1 MQYLIQIHIGPVQDF
16 IATAR
21 RTRDLW
27 FGSWLLCELA
37 RSAVLEI
44 KNHHG
49 AESLIFPFFNEQ
61 YELDAPNKIVARV
74 EAEDFEKIKSFC
86 RDVEEAVKNRL
97 REIRDEAFKNVRGE
111 FERDIAKQQIE
122 DMIEFYWAAVEFAD
136 GNYALARA
144 KLEYVMAARKATR
157 DFRQVARIG
166 SGKENAW
173 SSHVPKSAL
182 DGARESVIPE
192 DSYPK
197 SSDDHRT
204 REEKIR
210 DLFSLYGVREHERL
224 CGVGLFKRHGNRSGE
239 DRFFSTSHVAALP
252 LIKSVKRNGKAQE
265 AVSVFKNKLKEL
277 GLEEAAFHT
286 VPCQDPVFGE
296 MDGHFLF
303 EERMSDFFSDPE
315 KIRQAREAVR
325 ELLKELFGEDKDRK
339 PSPYYALLHA
349 DGDNM
354 GKVIDALK
362 EPDQHREF
370 SKTLSEFARK
380 VKGIV
385 NEEYEGSLIYS
396 GGDDVLALLPLHTVL
411 HCAKELSD
419 EFKSTLKGFK
429 AGEGVAATLSIG
441 IAVVH
446 HLEPLQDALE
456 LARRAE
462 REAKSVRGKDAM
474 AIIVDRRSGASRM
487 IAGKTA
493 AVYERLLELVAFD
506 EGGEISRQTAYALR
520 ELALQLETVR
530 ERGAWQEMKRA
541 EARRILK
548 RKLSEVGQKDFDEER
563 YKKLL
568 EIVERENGIKQL
580 ADELVIAK
588 IFGDAKRQSE
598 GRL

>member
-44 KNHHG
+44 KNHRG
-49 AESLIFPFFNEQ
+49 AESLIFPFFTEQ

-97 REIRDEAFKNVRGE
+97 RKIRDEAFNNVRGE
-111 FERDIAKQQIE
+111 FERDIAKQQVE
-122 DMIEFYWAAVEFAD
+122 DMLEFYWAAVEFAD

-173 SSHVPKSAL
+173 SSNVPKSAL

-192 DSYPK
+192 DRYPK

-224 CGVGLFKRHGNRSGE
+224 CGVGLLKRHGNRSGE
-239 DRFFSTSHVAALP
+239 DKFFSTSHVAALP
-252 LIKSVKRNGKAQE
+252 LIKSVKRNGKARE
-265 AVSVFKNKLKEL
+265 AVSVFKNKLNEL

-286 VPCQDPVFGE
+286 VPRPDSVFGE

-315 KIRQAREAVR
+315 TIKQAREAVR
-325 ELLKELFGEDKDRK
+325 ELLKELFGEDRK

-362 EPDQHREF
+362 EPDQHRKF
-370 SKTLSEFARK
+370 SRTLSEFARK

-411 HCAKELSD
+411 HCAKKLSD

-429 AGEGVAATLSIG
+429 AEGGVAPTLSIG

-487 IAGKTA
+487 IADKTA
-493 AVYERLLELVAFD
+493 ALYERLQELIAFD

-520 ELALQLETVR
+520 ELALQIETVR
-530 ERGAWQEMKRA
+530 EQGAWQEMKRA

-548 RKLSEVGQKDFDEER
+548 RKLSGAGQKDFDEEK
-563 YKKLL
+563 YKRLL

-598 GRL
+598 GKL

>member
-1 MQYLIQIHIGPVQDF
+1 MVI
-16 IATAR
+16 
-21 RTRDLW
+21 
-27 FGSWLLCELA
+27 
-37 RSAVLEI
+37 
-44 KNHHG
+44 
-49 AESLIFPFFNEQ
+49 
-61 YELDAPNKIVARV
+61 
-74 EAEDFEKIKSFC
+74 
-86 RDVEEAVKNRL
+86 EAVK
-97 REIRDEAFKNVRGE
+97 
-111 FERDIAKQQIE
+111 
-122 DMIEFYWAAVEFAD
+122 
-136 GNYALARA
+136 
-144 KLEYVMAARKATR
+144 
-157 DFRQVARIG
+157 
-166 SGKENAW
+166 S
-173 SSHVPKSAL
+173 
-182 DGARESVIPE
+182 
-192 DSYPK
+192 
-197 SSDDHRT
+197 
-204 REEKIR
+204 
-210 DLFSLYGVREHERL
+210 
-224 CGVGLFKRHGNRSGE
+224 
-239 DRFFSTSHVAALP
+239 RFFSTSHVAALP
-252 LIKSVKRNGKAQE
+252 LIKSVKRNGKARE
-265 AVSVFKNKLKEL
+265 AVSVFKNELKGL

-286 VPCQDPVFGE
+286 VPRQDPVFGE

-325 ELLKELFGEDKDRK
+325 ELLKELFGEDRK

-362 EPDQHREF
+362 EPDQHRKF
-370 SKTLSEFARK
+370 SRTLSEFASK

-385 NEEYEGSLIYS
+385 NAEYEGSLIYS

-429 AGEGVAATLSIG
+429 AEEGVAPTLSIG

-462 REAKSVRGKDAM
+462 REAKSVGGKDAM

-487 IAGKTA
+487 IADKTA

-506 EGGEISRQTAYALR
+506 EGGEISSQTAYALR